1 MGKNKRKHPRKE
13 IKVSVELTFLEE
25 PYTIVSTRDISE
37 GGMFIEVKPAEKFP
51 IGELVNVHYL
61 DPLNNDEDKF
71 LFLRDAFQS
80 GLNHDA
86 PPWPPVVMCIISSL
100 LISL

>member
-1 MGKNKRKHPRKE
+1 MSKNKRKHPRKE
-13 IKVSVELTFLEE
+13 IKVSVELTFLDQ

-37 GGMFIEVKPAEKFP
+37 GGMFIEIKPEEEFP

-71 LFLRDAFQS
+71 KDA
-80 GLNHDA
+80 
-86 PPWPPVVMCIISSL
+86 IIVRVANDGIG
-100 LISL
+100 ISFVEMAEF